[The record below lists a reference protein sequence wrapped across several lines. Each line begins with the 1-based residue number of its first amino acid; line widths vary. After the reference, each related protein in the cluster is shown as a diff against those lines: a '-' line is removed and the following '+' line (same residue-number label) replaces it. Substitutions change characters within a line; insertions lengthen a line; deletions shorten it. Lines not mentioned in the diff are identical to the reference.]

1 MSIAFLKPFED
12 TEQILLKL
20 KVFFTKDYEVE
31 DLFCDAS
38 PGGSE
43 PGMFFSNTLFS
54 LGFEPVL
61 DDFQHELT
69 WTTDDTGISISVL
82 AV

>member
-1 MSIAFLKPFED
+1 M
-12 TEQILLKL
+12 EQILLML
-20 KVFFTKDYEVE
+20 KVFFTKAYEVE
-31 DLFCDAS
+31 DLFCDAY

-43 PGMFFSNTLFS
+43 SGLFLSNTLFS

-61 DDFQHELT
+61 DDFQHDLT
-69 WTTDDTGISISVL
+69 WMTDDTGVSISVL